1 MIGPKFMF
9 AQWGPRTTSLCSLA
23 FGLQGTQCFHLSVTR
38 AVINNPI
45 NSGKLA
51 YTGCPE
57 NNDFYYEGVISSP
70 YYPNQYPPNT
80 ECYYYITAEPG
91 KLLRFNFTHF
101 DLESCCD
108 YVTIYDGRDQRS
120 PKLVHLKVSADYA
133 LAWAADDVPDNQ
145 KLTQTILGMTKYIPD
160 VTQNNKTDLS
170 CIFQYAQLDV
180 GPDSSENMERE
191 GISKVVIAFV
201 PQNPNDDQDFF
212 EAKEFAH
219 TIHNVDDTKLIVVAM
234 GRNLDVPR
242 LGQLSYGSG
251 FTLSADYDS
260 LSSLVPALNKAIC
273 ADLSTSCGA

>member
-1 MIGPKFMF
+1 MLRFGGPNT
-9 AQWGPRTTSLCSLA
+9 GILVPNGTYTTTQRYALVTFQSDPIVQQTGFQFIYDSVYTASPCDRDIVLMLSG
-23 FGLQGTQCFHLSVTR
+23 FSTVGTQDNFVKQLQFVANVLTPTWNVALNKIR
-38 AVINNPI
+38 VVIN
-45 NSGKLA
+45 LM
-51 YTGCPE
+51 
-57 NNDFYYEGVISSP
+57 
-70 YYPNQYPPNT
+70 
-80 ECYYYITAEPG
+80 
-91 KLLRFNFTHF
+91 
-101 DLESCCD
+101 
-108 YVTIYDGRDQRS
+108 
-120 PKLVHLKVSADYA
+120 VSADYA

-219 TIHNVDDTKLIVVAM
+219 TIHNVDDTKLILVAM